1 MLRSPPAIWKQ
12 IATYVIVIATVTSG
26 TIVAERWLNF
36 PASRAAAIGLGMVM
50 ILSGL
55 RLPRIL
61 YHTTRYMRILGW
73 VDDDLTARA
82 VMLVLGIGLLAMGI
96 FSSGLPLDR

>member
-82 VMLVLGIGLLAMGI
+82 VMLVRGIGLLAMGI
-96 FSSGLPLDR
+96 FSSGLPLD